1 MERVTQPAL
10 QVQQLVGFCWVRP
23 AETFDGFVSEAYAAR
38 RWPCGGFF
46 YFFDQS
52 EQPEQQPLEEAPL
65 AVGEARRP
73 CGSEWVDWRAL
84 SCKPRSDRHPREP
97 KHDLVCRLIL
107 PRSYEPFEEDEP
119 ALADMRPSP
128 RCACHPGP
136 FLMALLCCLAVPLR
150 ALGVGLLWLL
160 GQVGVLCRH
169 LKTGDARR
177 QEMETRAAARA
188 LLLRPLAQ
196 KLTVRVEGVLPSS
209 ASHDEITWYRLREEI
224 DHRIDRTAWLKI
236 KSEDEVFTRYQD
248 VWSTYGLSSQDAA
261 DEDEALQERISHVL
275 LPAKTRRRRLE
286 MEDRI
291 EVFTPT
297 KEGVEIGPVNG
308 PVVADARF
316 WRQLR
321 VRHDLG
327 PSSAPAS
334 RLRVRPFGPSIF
346 GFDDCWQLT
355 PLEKELNPERHVAK
369 DELCRQLERA
379 LTKLEKRLGACMSL
393 LAAPC
398 SACTLPLR
406 HYLRCACLQ
415 REQLPPPLTV
425 GMSVILGGFVGCSI
439 VALHGDGSV
448 DVHIPGCGIRPRVA
462 RTSLRLLD
470 GSPAPPATAPQASRS
485 PWMSCMDQIWSGWV
499 WVPPPVSATASQI
512 SPTATVDSSAST
524 DTTEAR
530 RAVQALRDA
539 LRHEPVVLNSTPPSK
554 CEHSEGPR
562 LMHLVLP
569 LSCMHSSVS
578 RTRRSTAE
586 GVSEGI
592 GIGIGAELYFMQLI
606 TLGWVFLLMG
616 LVSLG
621 SMLNNYFVY
630 FKLHSTALGSWEPN
644 VTAVDVIL
652 QGLTIGANTGQRGTP
667 FNLLQVGCSELV
679 TTLVF
684 LLYLIWLKQF
694 NAERELA
701 LKKSALSA
709 ADYTIQVRG
718 LHTLRPRTWCSW
730 CGREP
735 SSTGVSGV
743 GWELGGELGDEPSLK
758 GVSEEDVAK
767 ALAGIVQRSW
777 AADQDGAGTTTSMA
791 PGDVAGERERGWW
804 YGRHALDMAMRV
816 PLTESEKRESALAR
830 ALQLEESVSPPM
842 EASSHAQPNGD
853 CGGGG
858 CCAERK
864 LSLVPGWSSIVFSV
878 QNWGSFLEPGVFDV
892 AHEPAPSP
900 EGAPAA
906 METRD
911 VELASSYSERY
922 ALAASSVQSF
932 CGTIRDWFAPT
943 KYVASTAFVTF
954 RYAADADEAI
964 RAIGRLRRAP
974 CRRVCSVI
982 IEPIRQC
989 ICGAQTSFHGL
1000 HARRAPEVDDVIW
1013 KNLWHDTWMRRHVRP
1028 LASNAFYISCC
1039 TIFFMF
1045 ILSMTHAKLSLAMGV
1060 GLDETFSDDTDPS
1073 VYDEAVLWI
1082 FETLGLG
1089 YLDEQWVLVTALF
1102 FSLLIK
1108 ILNDLLLSP
1117 YIVNLVP
1124 NPLRGAEWMV
1134 RKERLPS
1141 ASREQLRLMTLIT
1154 VVYITNYVIVLFIAH
1169 TPLAQRHETLVSL
1182 LKQRTGA
1189 RANDLDQSRLYMT
1202 DFLSGCFDQV
1212 NEHMWMA
1219 VRPPLC
1225 HANG

>member
-1 MERVTQPAL
+1 MERVTQPGRLL
-10 QVQQLVGFCWVRP
+10 QAQQLVGFCWVRP

-38 RWPCGGFF
+38 RWPCGAFF

-52 EQPEQQPLEEAPL
+52 EQPEQQQQLEEAPP
-65 AVGEARRP
+65 AAGEARRP

-97 KHDLVCRLIL
+97 KHDVVCRLIL

-128 RCACHPGP
+128 RWACHPGP
-136 FLMALLCCLAVPLR
+136 FLMALLCCLALPFR

-160 GQVGVLCRH
+160 GLVGVLCRH

-236 KSEDEVFTRYQD
+236 KSEDEVFARYQD
-248 VWSTYGLSSQDAA
+248 VWSTSGLSSQDAA
-261 DEDEALQERISHVL
+261 DEDEALQKRISHVL

-297 KEGVEIGPVNG
+297 KEGVETG

-321 VRHDLG
+321 ARHDLG

-334 RLRVRPFGPSIF
+334 RQRVRPFGPSIF

-379 LTKLEKRLGACMSL
+379 LTKLEKRLGACISL
-393 LAAPC
+393 FAAPC
-398 SACTLPLR
+398 SACTLTLC
-406 HYLRCACLQ
+406 HYLRCACLR

-425 GMSVILGGFVGCSI
+425 GMNVTLGGFVGCNI
-439 VALHGDGSV
+439 AVLHTDGSV

-462 RTSLRLLD
+462 RSSLRLLD
-470 GSPAPPATAPQASRS
+470 GSPAPPATAPRASGS
-485 PWMSCMDQIWSGWV
+485 PWMDRIWLGWA
-499 WVPPPVSATASQI
+499 WVPPPVSSTASQP
-512 SPTATVDSSAST
+512 SPTATADSSAST
-524 DTTEAR
+524 ETTEAR
-530 RAVQALRDA
+530 RAVHALRDA
-539 LRHEPVVLNSTPPSK
+539 LRHEPIVLNSTSPSK
-554 CEHSEGPR
+554 CEHSEGPEGPR

-606 TLGWVFLLMG
+606 SIGWAFLLMG
-616 LVSLG
+616 LISLG
-621 SMLNNYFVY
+621 SMLNNYFVF
-630 FKLHSTALGSWEPN
+630 FKLHSTASGSWEPN

-701 LKKSALSA
+701 LKKSSLSA

-718 LHTLRPRTWCSW
+718 LHTLRRRTWRSW

-735 SSTGVSGV
+735 SSTDVPGV
-743 GWELGGELGDEPSLK
+743 GEELGGEPSSK

-767 ALAGIVQRSW
+767 ELAGIVQRSW
-777 AADQDGAGTTTSMA
+777 AADQGGAGTTLST
-791 PGDVAGERERGWW
+791 AGERERGWW
-804 YGRHALDMAMRV
+804 YGRHILDMAMRV

-830 ALQLEESVSPPM
+830 ALQLEESVSPPGVNVKV
-842 EASSHAQPNGD
+842 SSHGG
-853 CGGGG
+853 GGGG

-864 LSLVPGWSSIVFSV
+864 LSFVPGWSHIVFSV
-878 QNWGSFLEPGVFDV
+878 QNWGSFLEPSVFDV
-892 AHEPAPSP
+892 VHEPAPSP

-906 METRD
+906 METRG
-911 VELASSYSERY
+911 VELASSYPFAEHASSYSEQY

-943 KYVASTAFVTF
+943 KYVSTTAFVTF

-964 RAIGRLRRAP
+964 RAIARLRQAP
-974 CRRVCSVI
+974 CRRVCSFI
-982 IEPIRQC
+982 IEPIQQC

-1045 ILSMTHAKLSLAMGV
+1045 ILSMTHAKLSLAMGG
-1060 GLDETFSDDTDPS
+1060 GLDETFSDETDPS
-1073 VYDEAVLWI
+1073 VYDETVLWI

-1124 NPLRGAEWMV
+1124 NPLRGAEWVV
-1134 RKERLPS
+1134 RQERLPS

-1189 RANDLDQSRLYMT
+1189 RANNLDQSRLYMT
-1202 DFLSGCFDQV
+1202 DFLSGCFDPV

-1219 VRPPLC
+1219 VRPTLLLT
-1225 HANG
+1225 G

>member
-1 MERVTQPAL
+1 MAKHISDGDVQRAKSLAITEAEVERIEQQAMGSHGEQVGGRQPSGPHSGVSPELRRRVLELDRVSDALVEAKMTVAQYALELEEARQQLKALKGRTTSAKAEEELQHLTEVHDYHYFGFATSNIAALNGGNYTVALGGASSHGTLRTKHFETRGHLSPRMRYEIHRVERVTQPAL

-65 AVGEARRP
+65 AAGEARRP

-84 SCKPRSDRHPREP
+84 SC
-97 KHDLVCRLIL
+97 
-107 PRSYEPFEEDEP
+107 
-119 ALADMRPSP
+119 
-128 RCACHPGP
+128 
-136 FLMALLCCLAVPLR
+136 
-150 ALGVGLLWLL
+150 VGLLWLL
-160 GQVGVLCRH
+160 G
-169 LKTGDARR
+169 
-177 QEMETRAAARA
+177 
-188 LLLRPLAQ
+188 Q

-248 VWSTYGLSSQDAA
+248 VWSTSGLSSQDAA

-297 KEGVEIGPVNG
+297 KEGVEIGPANG

-415 REQLPPPLTV
+415 KEQLPPPLTV

-485 PWMSCMDQIWSGWV
+485 PWMSCMEQIWSGWV

-709 ADYTIQVRG
+709 ADYTIQ
-718 LHTLRPRTWCSW
+718 
-730 CGREP
+730 
-735 SSTGVSGV
+735 
-743 GWELGGELGDEPSLK
+743 
-758 GVSEEDVAK
+758 
-767 ALAGIVQRSW
+767 
-777 AADQDGAGTTTSMA
+777 
-791 PGDVAGERERGWW
+791 
-804 YGRHALDMAMRV
+804 
-816 PLTESEKRESALAR
+816 
-830 ALQLEESVSPPM
+830 
-842 EASSHAQPNGD
+842 
-853 CGGGG
+853 
-858 CCAERK
+858 
-864 LSLVPGWSSIVFSV
+864 
-878 QNWGSFLEPGVFDV
+878 
-892 AHEPAPSP
+892 
-900 EGAPAA
+900 
-906 METRD
+906 
-911 VELASSYSERY
+911 
-922 ALAASSVQSF
+922 
-932 CGTIRDWFAPT
+932 
-943 KYVASTAFVTF
+943 
-954 RYAADADEAI
+954 
-964 RAIGRLRRAP
+964 
-974 CRRVCSVI
+974 
-982 IEPIRQC
+982 
-989 ICGAQTSFHGL
+989 
-1000 HARRAPEVDDVIW
+1000 
-1013 KNLWHDTWMRRHVRP
+1013 
-1028 LASNAFYISCC
+1028 
-1039 TIFFMF
+1039 
-1045 ILSMTHAKLSLAMGV
+1045 
-1060 GLDETFSDDTDPS
+1060 
-1073 VYDEAVLWI
+1073 
-1082 FETLGLG
+1082 
-1089 YLDEQWVLVTALF
+1089 
-1102 FSLLIK
+1102 
-1108 ILNDLLLSP
+1108 
-1117 YIVNLVP
+1117 
-1124 NPLRGAEWMV
+1124 
-1134 RKERLPS
+1134 
-1141 ASREQLRLMTLIT
+1141 
-1154 VVYITNYVIVLFIAH
+1154 
-1169 TPLAQRHETLVSL
+1169 
-1182 LKQRTGA
+1182 
-1189 RANDLDQSRLYMT
+1189 
-1202 DFLSGCFDQV
+1202 
-1212 NEHMWMA
+1212 
-1219 VRPPLC
+1219 
-1225 HANG
+1225 